1 MREFAEQTTVGVS
14 PCQVQASVEAFR
26 ARPAKRAC
34 RVQGAAAEV
43 ALAQAF
49 AAAEVWVEDAV
60 PEVLA
65 ARASAAG
72 VGQEEEPD
80 ALALAVGA
88 AQEPDVQ
95 VPVADASAAAPE
107 LDVAAGV
114 RAVGE
119 WAVAPSRAA
128 GEPAVAPALGLAVET
143 RFLGALPVGPA
154 QDAAFVP
161 TANAVAIPADSQERF
176 ALEVLDVKVV
186 ASGQGFLVGLAFAQ
200 PLPAYRAVEVEE
212 LPLIA
217 AAASEREPGVEHC
230 DLPVKAGSRPQLQGV
245 HCSQL
250 QSWHDSLWRFVQSA
264 FEPSSAVCAARGA
277 RRSPLDAAAPGCHLD
292 HCSWLG

>member
-1 MREFAEQTTVGVS
+1 MREFDEQTTVGVS

-49 AAAEVWVEDAV
+49 AAAEVWLEDAV

-65 ARASAAG
+65 ARASAG
-72 VGQEEEPD
+72 VGQEEPD

-128 GEPAVAPALGLAVET
+128 REPAVAPALGFAVET

-161 TANAVAIPADSQERF
+161 TANAVAIPADSRERF

-186 ASGQGFLVGLAFAQ
+186 ASGQGFLIGLAFAR
-200 PLPAYRAVEVEE
+200 PLPA
-212 LPLIA
+212 
-217 AAASEREPGVEHC
+217 
-230 DLPVKAGSRPQLQGV
+230 
-245 HCSQL
+245 
-250 QSWHDSLWRFVQSA
+250 
-264 FEPSSAVCAARGA
+264 
-277 RRSPLDAAAPGCHLD
+277 
-292 HCSWLG
+292 